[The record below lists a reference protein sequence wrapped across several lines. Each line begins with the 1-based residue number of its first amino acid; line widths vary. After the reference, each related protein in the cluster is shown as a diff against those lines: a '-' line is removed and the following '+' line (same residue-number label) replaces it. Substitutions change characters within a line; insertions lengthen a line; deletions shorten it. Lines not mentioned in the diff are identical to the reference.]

1 MAGGASNIRAGRAYV
16 ELGVDSKAL
25 ARGLNAASRKL
36 SAFGAGVRE
45 IGTRFM
51 GLGAAIL
58 APMGLAA
65 KVMADMGSELVDMSQ
80 RTGVS
85 VEALSALGFAAGQ
98 SGSDLATVETGIKKM
113 QKGLTAAALGS
124 ESANEALGL
133 LNLTLKDLDDLSPD
147 EQFKLIADRLSK
159 VEDPTVRAAL
169 AMEMFGRSG
178 TALLPL
184 FAGGAAG
191 IAELEAQAKKLGLVM
206 STEDAQAAE
215 SFGDQIDAL
224 QMVLKKAVATIGSAL
239 VPVLSDVVK
248 WITETVVSVSAWLKA
263 NKELV
268 VGVFKGAV
276 ALVALGGAMVV
287 VGTVISVLGQGFAVL
302 AAVITGVGT
311 VMSILGTVVGAL
323 VSPIGLV
330 ITALVALGAY
340 LLYVSGAGAKALAW
354 LSAKFNVLKQD
365 ALAAWQG
372 IGDALAAGD
381 IGLAAKILWL
391 TLKLEWNRGIAAL
404 QPAWLEFKLW
414 FIKVGYGAFYGVLAA
429 WEIVQHALTVAWI
442 ETTAFLAS
450 VWTKFSSTVQ
460 SVWEGTQ
467 TWLADRWL
475 ELMGQFDSTLDVDA
489 AKKLN
494 QQQGQ
499 ANQQAIDQN
508 RNAELNQIEQQ
519 RSGTRDAESK
529 QHDAELARV
538 GQAYDDAIAA
548 ARAEGDAKTQAT
560 QDELAKAKAE
570 WQAALDEAKKKRM
583 DKEAADAGP
592 GKLEGPAKL
601 KSKLSNIGY
610 QLEQTQKNIGV
621 RGTFSAPEAR
631 RFGAGGAADRLT
643 KASEDTAKNT
653 KKILEQ
659 LRDGGAEFD

>member
-1 MAGGASNIRAGRAYV
+1 MSAGASNIRAGRAYV

-25 ARGLNAASRKL
+25 ARGLDAAARKL
-36 SAFGAGVRE
+36 SAFGAAVRQM
-45 IGTRFM
+45 GTRFIGM
-51 GLGAAIL
+51 GAAIL
-58 APMGLAA
+58 APMGAAA
-65 KVMADMGSELVDMSQ
+65 KVFADMGSELVDMSQ

-85 VEALSALGFAAGQ
+85 VEALSALGFAAAQ

-159 VEDPTVRAAL
+159 IEDPTIRAAL

-178 TALLPL
+178 TDLLPL

-191 IAELEAQAKKLGLVM
+191 IEELEAQAKKLGMVM

-215 SFGDQIDAL
+215 SFGDQLDAL
-224 QMVLKKAVATIGSAL
+224 WMVMKKAVATIGSAL

-248 WITETVVSVSAWLKA
+248 WITDSVVSVSAWLKA
-263 NKELV
+263 NKDLV
-268 VGVFKGAV
+268 VAVFKGAV

-287 VGTVISVLGQGFAVL
+287 VGTVVSALGQGFAVL
-302 AAVITGVGT
+302 ATVVTGVST
-311 VMSILGTVVGAL
+311 VIGILGTVVGAL

-330 ITALVALGAY
+330 ITAIAALGAY
-340 LLYVSGAGAKALAW
+340 LIYVSGAGAKALAW

-391 TLKLEWNRGIAAL
+391 TLKLEWQRGVAAL
-404 QPAWLEFKLW
+404 QPIWLGFKLW
-414 FIKVGYGAFYGVLAA
+414 FIKVGYGAFYGLLAA
-429 WEIVQHALTVAWI
+429 WEIAQHGLTVAWI
-442 ETTAFLAS
+442 ETTAFLSS

-494 QQQGQ
+494 HQQSE
-499 ANQQAIDQN
+499 ANQRGIQQERDS
-508 RNAELNQIEQQ
+508 ELNRIEQE
-519 RSGTRDAESK
+519 RAAKRDMESK
-529 QHDAELARV
+529 QHDAELAQI
-538 GQAYDDAIAA
+538 GQAYDDAIAQA
-548 ARAEGDAKTQAT
+548 KSDNDAKQKAT

-570 WQAALDEAKKKRM
+570 WQAALAEAKKKRA
-583 DKEAADAGP
+583 DKEAEDGL
-592 GKLEGPAKL
+592 GKLDGPKKIL
-601 KSKLSNIGY
+601 SKPSDLAYRI
-610 QLEQTQKNIGV
+610 EQTQKNIGV

-643 KASEDTAKNT
+643 KASEDTARNT
-653 KKILEQ
+653 KKILER

>member
-1 MAGGASNIRAGRAYV
+1 MPGGASNIRAGRAYV

-25 ARGLNAASRKL
+25 ARGLNAAARKL
-36 SAFGAGVRE
+36 SAFGATVRE
-45 IGTRFM
+45 MGTRFL

-65 KVMADMGSELVDMSQ
+65 KAIADMGSELVDMSQ

-85 VEALSALGFAAGQ
+85 VEALSSLGFAAAQ
-98 SGSDLATVETGIKKM
+98 SGSDLATVETGLKKM
-113 QKGLTAAALGS
+113 QKTLTAAAMGS
-124 ESANEALGL
+124 VSAQDALKL
-133 LNLTLKDLDDLSPD
+133 LNITIADLDDLSPD
-147 EQFKLIADRLSK
+147 QQFKLLADRISQIQ
-159 VEDPTVRAAL
+159 DPTVKAAL
-169 AMEMFGRSG
+169 AMEVFGRSG

-184 FAGGAAG
+184 FNDGAAG
-191 IAELEAQAKKLGLVM
+191 IEALQKQAEKLGLVM

-224 QMVLKKAVATIGSAL
+224 HMVLKKAVATIGSAL
-239 VPVLSDVVK
+239 IPILSDAIK
-248 WITETVVSVSAWLKA
+248 WITDVTVSASAWIKA

-287 VGTVISVLGQGFAVL
+287 AGTVISVLGQGFAVL
-302 AAVITGVGT
+302 AAVVTGVGT
-311 VMSILGTVVGAL
+311 VMGVLGTVVGAL

-330 ITALVALGAY
+330 IAALVALGAY
-340 LLYVSGAGAKALAW
+340 LIYVSGAGAKALGW

-365 ALAAWQG
+365 AVAAWQG

-381 IGLAAKILWL
+381 IALAAKILWL

-414 FIKVGYGAFYGVLAA
+414 FIKVGYGAFYGILAA

-442 ETTAFLAS
+442 ETTAFLSS

-489 AKKLN
+489 AKKMN
-494 QQQGQ
+494 HQQSD
-499 ANQQAIDQN
+499 ANQREIEQN
-508 RNAELNQIEQQ
+508 RSADLNQIEQQ

-560 QDELAKAKAE
+560 QDELAKAKAQ
-570 WQAALDEAKKKRM
+570 WQAALAEARKKRM
-583 DKEAADAGP
+583 DREEAGP
-592 GKLEGPAKL
+592 DKTDGPPKHI
-601 KSKLSNIGY
+601 SHLSSLGY
-610 QLEQTQKNIGV
+610 PLEQAQKNIGV

-643 KASEDTAKNT
+643 KAAEDTARNT

-659 LRDGGAEFD
+659 LRDAGAEFD